1 MAVSNLYVGWYQLNM
16 GLDQMRLCIVEAER
30 QLERSTVFTS
40 DDLAPCVRLALQKGQ
55 QDGGLIRAVHAGL
68 DRLLKHSVDWSRTKM
83 VRKLLHQLSVQT
95 WAVVPM
101 FVHVDAHCE
110 DTKSV

>member
-1 MAVSNLYVGWYQLNM
+1 MKT
-16 GLDQMRLCIVEAER
+16 RIVEAQR
-30 QLERSTVFTS
+30 QLVRFTAFTS

-68 DRLLKHSVDWSRTKM
+68 DRLLKHSVDWSWTKV

-95 WAVVPM
+95 RPVVPV

-110 DTKSV
+110 DTKTE